1 MIASLTGIV
10 QSVRSN
16 TCVLNVHGVG
26 YLVNITPADQRELH
40 LGDEH
45 TFYTSLVVR
54 EDSLTLFGFDA
65 PESVEIFD
73 ILLSVSG
80 VGPRSALA
88 ILSELSPASILGA
101 VVDEND
107 AVFKK
112 VTGIG
117 PKTAKLIIVQLAGK
131 ISALSAGAHT
141 TTLASASTGVSA
153 TVLNA
158 LVGLGWNERIAQE
171 ALDSLGSSSG
181 TTQDSAQLLKEAL
194 AVLAG
199 KK

>member
-10 QSVRSN
+10 QAVRSN

-26 YLVNITPADQRELH
+26 YLVNITPAVQRELH

-45 TFYTSLVVR
+45 TFHTTLVVR
-54 EDSLTLFGFDA
+54 EDSMTLFGFDT

-73 ILLSVSG
+73 VLLSVSG

-88 ILSELSPASILGA
+88 ILSELSPAAILGA

-131 ISALSAGAHT
+131 ISALSAGAPSAT
-141 TTLASASTGVSA
+141 SASPSTGVST

-171 ALDSLGSSSG
+171 ALDSISSPQA
-181 TTQDSAQLLKEAL
+181 TNDSAQLLKQAL
-194 AVLAG
+194 SVLAG

>member
-10 QSVRSN
+10 QSVRPN

-26 YLVNITPADQRELH
+26 YLVNITTADQRELH

-73 ILLSVSG
+73 VLLSVSG

-88 ILSELSPASILGA
+88 ILSELSPAAILGA

-141 TTLASASTGVSA
+141 TTSASASTGVSA

-181 TTQDSAQLLKEAL
+181 TTQDSAQLLKQAL